1 MPYAP
6 AVVERTM
13 KVQEVLL
20 QALSG
25 KLTWL
30 QAEEILGWRPRT
42 LRRWR
47 LRYQRQG
54 YDGLWDRRRQ
64 QPSPRRAPVAEV
76 ARIVRLYR
84 ERYAGFNAAHFHEIA
99 QREHQVT
106 YAYTFV
112 KRLLQAAQLLP
123 KRRPRG
129 RHRRRREPR
138 PCFGEMLHLDGSPHA
153 WLALRPTE
161 RQTLLQSVDDAT
173 KRVVYAQLVPAEST
187 ATVMTAL
194 WTILETH
201 GLPQALYTDRAGW
214 AFYTPKAGEPV
225 DRAKLT
231 QVGRAL
237 ARLGIEHIPAYSPQ
251 ARGRSERLNRTFQ
264 DRLVNELRVAG
275 ITTVPAANRYLTERF
290 LAAYD
295 ARFAHPPADPASAFV
310 PLGAVDLTH
319 ILCHEEARTV
329 GQDNTVTLE
338 GVRLQ
343 IDKQPGR
350 RTCAGLHVLVRRH
363 LDGLHCVWFGAR
375 CFGHYDARGRRL
387 AAPAAPRAS
396 RVPTPL
402 SPLPH
407 PLPTSRSS
415 ILSPLR
421 PRRPALRVS
430 KPDRRALVPA

>member
-1 MPYAP
+1 MAYAS

-13 KVQEVLL
+13 KVQEVMM
-20 QALSG
+20 QAISG

-30 QAEEILGWRPRT
+30 QAEEILGWQPRR

-47 LRYQRQG
+47 LRYQRRG

-64 QPSPRRAPVAEV
+64 RPSPRRAPVAEV

-84 ERYAGFNAAHFHEIA
+84 ERYAGFNASHFHEIA
-99 QREHQVT
+99 QREHGVR

-112 KRLLQAAQLLP
+112 KQLLQAAALLP
-123 KRRPRG
+123 KRRARG

-138 PCFGEMLHLDGSPHA
+138 PCFGELLHLDGSPHA
-153 WLALRPTE
+153 WLARCPTE
-161 RQTLLQSVDDAT
+161 RQVLLQSIDDAT
-173 KRVVYAQLVPAEST
+173 KRVLYAQLVPAEST

-225 DRAKLT
+225 DRDKLT

-264 DRLVNELRVAG
+264 GRLVNELRVAG
-275 ITTVPAANRYLTERF
+275 ISTVAAANRYLREQF

-295 ARFAHPPADPASAFV
+295 RRFARPPTDPAPAFV
-310 PLGAVDLTH
+310 PLGRVDLTH
-319 ILCHEEARTV
+319 ILCHEEVRTV

-350 RTCAGLHVLVRRH
+350 RTCAGLRVLVRRH
-363 LDGLHCVWFGAR
+363 LDGLHCIWYGAR
-375 CFGHYDARGRRL
+375 CFGHYDARGRRHQ
-387 AAPAAPRAS
+387 A
-396 RVPTPL
+396 PL
-402 SPLPH
+402 S
-407 PLPTSRSS
+407 
-415 ILSPLR
+415 
-421 PRRPALRVS
+421 A
-430 KPDRRALVPA
+430 

>member
-1 MPYAP
+1 MAYAS

-13 KVQEVLL
+13 KVQEVML
-20 QALSG
+20 QAMSG
-25 KLTWL
+25 KLTWV
-30 QAEEILGWRPRT
+30 QAEEILGWSPRT

-47 LRYQRQG
+47 LRYQRGG
-54 YDGLWDRRRQ
+54 YDGLWDRRRR
-64 QPSPRRAPVAEV
+64 QPSPRRAPLLEV

-84 ERYAGFNAAHFHEIA
+84 ERYAGFNATHFHEVA
-99 QREHQVT
+99 QREHGVL

-112 KRLLQAAQLLP
+112 KRLLQAAKLLP
-123 KRRPRG
+123 TRRPRG

-153 WLALRPTE
+153 WLALRPAE
-161 RQTLLQSVDDAT
+161 RQTLLQSIDDAT
-173 KRVVYAQLVPAEST
+173 KRVLYAQLVPAEST
-187 ATVMTAL
+187 VTVMAAL
-194 WTILETH
+194 WHILETH

-214 AFYTPKAGEPV
+214 AFWTPKAGEPV

-275 ITTVPAANRYLTERF
+275 IASVAAANRYLREHF

-295 ARFAHPPADPASAFV
+295 RRFGRPPADPAPAFV
-310 PLGAVDLTH
+310 PLGRVDLTH
-319 ILCHEEARTV
+319 ILCHEDERTV
-329 GQDNTVTLE
+329 AQDNTVTLE

-343 IDKQPGR
+343 IDKQPAR
-350 RTCAGLHVLVRRH
+350 RTCAGLRVLVRRH

-375 CFGHYDARGRRL
+375 CFGHYDAQGRRR
-387 AAPAAPRAS
+387 AATAATSPSRALVPAAP
-396 RVPTPL
+396 VPP
-402 SPLPH
+402 

-415 ILSPLR
+415 CLSPPRARL
-421 PRRPALRVS
+421 PARRPPTPR
-430 KPDRRALVPA
+430 RRALVPA

>member
-1 MPYAP
+1 MPYAA

-13 KVQEVLL
+13 KVQEVMM
-20 QALSG
+20 QAISG

-47 LRYQRQG
+47 LRYQRLG
-54 YDGLWDRRRQ
+54 YDGLWDRRRR
-64 QPSPRRAPVAEV
+64 QPSPRRAPLPEV
-76 ARIVRLYR
+76 ERIVRLYR
-84 ERYAGFNAAHFHEIA
+84 ERYAGFNASHFHEVA
-99 QREHQVT
+99 QREHGVP

-112 KRLLQAAQLLP
+112 KRLLQAATLLP
-123 KRRPRG
+123 TRRPRG

-161 RQTLLQSVDDAT
+161 RQTLLQSIDDAT
-173 KRVVYAQLVPAEST
+173 KRVLYAQLVPAEST
-187 ATVMTAL
+187 ATVMAAL
-194 WTILETH
+194 WHILETH
-201 GLPQALYTDRAGW
+201 GLPHALYTDRAGW

-275 ITTVPAANRYLTERF
+275 ITTAAAANRYLREHF

-295 ARFAHPPADPASAFV
+295 ARFGRPPTDPAPAFV
-310 PLGAVDLTH
+310 PLGGVDLTH
-319 ILCHEEARTV
+319 ILCHEDERTV
-329 GQDNTVTLE
+329 AQDNTVTLE

-350 RTCAGLHVLVRRH
+350 RTCAGLRVLVRRH
-363 LDGLHCVWFGAR
+363 LDGLHCIWYGAR
-375 CFGHYDARGRRL
+375 CFGHYDACGRRR
-387 AAPAAPRAS
+387 AAPAAPRKS
-396 RVPTPL
+396 RVLTPL
-402 SPLPH
+402 PPLPH
-407 PLPTSRSS
+407 PLPPSRSS
-415 ILSPLR
+415 LLSPLR
-421 PRRPALRVS
+421 AHLPHPRAS
-430 KPDRRALVPA
+430 KPRRRALVPA

>member
-1 MPYAP
+1 MPYAS

-13 KVQEVLL
+13 KVQEVML

-47 LRYQRQG
+47 LRYQHQG
-54 YDGLWDRRRQ
+54 YDGLWDRRRR

-76 ARIVRLYR
+76 TRIVRLYR
-84 ERYAGFNAAHFHEIA
+84 ERYTGFNAAHFHEIA

-138 PCFGEMLHLDGSPHA
+138 PCFGEMLHLDGRPHA

-161 RQTLLQSVDDAT
+161 RQVLLQSVDDAT
-173 KRVVYAQLVPAEST
+173 KRVLYAQLVPAEST
-187 ATVMTAL
+187 ATVMGAL
-194 WTILETH
+194 WHILETH

-225 DRAKLT
+225 DHHRLT

-237 ARLGIEHIPAYSPQ
+237 ARLGIEHILGYSPQ
-251 ARGRSERLNRTFQ
+251 ARGRSERANRTLQ
-264 DRLVNELRVAG
+264 GRLVNELRLAG
-275 ITTVPAANRYLTERF
+275 ITTVAAANRYLRDRF
-290 LAAYD
+290 LPAFNAEF
-295 ARFAHPPADPASAFV
+295 ARPPADPASAFV
-310 PLGAVDLTH
+310 PVGRVDLDQ
-319 ILCHEEARTV
+319 ILCVEDERVV
-329 GQDNTVTLE
+329 GRDNVVTAD
-338 GVRLQ
+338 RLPLQ
-343 IDKQPGR
+343 LAKQPGR
-350 RTCAGLHVLVRRH
+350 RTCAGLRVLVRRH
-363 LDGLHCVWFGAR
+363 LNGHHSVWYGSR
-375 CFGHYDARGRRL
+375 CLGRFDDRGQ
-387 AAPAAPRAS
+387 
-396 RVPTPL
+396 
-402 SPLPH
+402 
-407 PLPTSRSS
+407 
-415 ILSPLR
+415 PLR
-421 PRRPALRVS
+421 A
-430 KPDRRALVPA
+430 A

>member
-1 MPYAP
+1 MPYAA

-13 KVQEVLL
+13 KVQEVMM
-20 QALSG
+20 QAISG
-25 KLTWL
+25 TLTWL
-30 QAEEILGWRPRT
+30 QAEEILGWQPRR

-47 LRYQRQG
+47 LRYERRG
-54 YDGLWDRRRQ
+54 YDGLWDRRRHR
-64 QPSPRRAPVAEV
+64 PSPRRAPVAEV

-99 QREHQVT
+99 QREHGVR

-112 KRLLQAAQLLP
+112 KQLLQAAALLP
-123 KRRPRG
+123 KRRARG

-153 WLALRPTE
+153 WLARCPTE
-161 RQTLLQSVDDAT
+161 RQVLLQSIDDAT
-173 KRVVYAQLVPAEST
+173 KRVLYAQLVPAEST
-187 ATVMTAL
+187 AAVMTAL

-225 DRAKLT
+225 DRDKLT

-264 DRLVNELRVAG
+264 GRLVNELRVAG
-275 ITTVPAANRYLTERF
+275 ISTVAAANRYLREQF

-295 ARFAHPPADPASAFV
+295 RRFARPPTDPAPAFV
-310 PLGAVDLTH
+310 PLGRVDLTH
-319 ILCHEEARTV
+319 ILCHEEGRTV

-350 RTCAGLHVLVRRH
+350 RTCAGLRVLVRRH
-363 LDGLHCVWFGAR
+363 LDGLHCIWFGAR
-375 CFGHYDARGRRL
+375 CFGHYDARGRRHQ
-387 AAPAAPRAS
+387 A
-396 RVPTPL
+396 PL
-402 SPLPH
+402 S
-407 PLPTSRSS
+407 
-415 ILSPLR
+415 
-421 PRRPALRVS
+421 A
-430 KPDRRALVPA
+430 

>member
-1 MPYAP
+1 MAYAS

-13 KVQEVLL
+13 KVQEVMM
-20 QALSG
+20 QAISG

-30 QAEEILGWRPRT
+30 QAEEILGWQPRR

-47 LRYQRQG
+47 LRYQRRG

-64 QPSPRRAPVAEV
+64 RPSPRRAPVAEV

-84 ERYAGFNAAHFHEIA
+84 ERYAGFNATHFHEIA
-99 QREHQVT
+99 QREHGVR

-112 KRLLQAAQLLP
+112 KQLLQAAALLP
-123 KRRPRG
+123 KRRARG

-153 WLALRPTE
+153 WLARCPTE
-161 RQTLLQSVDDAT
+161 RQVLLQSIDDAT
-173 KRVVYAQLVPAEST
+173 KRVLYAQLVPVEST

-225 DRAKLT
+225 DRDKLT

-264 DRLVNELRVAG
+264 GRLVNELRVAG
-275 ITTVPAANRYLTERF
+275 ISTVAAANRYLREQF

-295 ARFAHPPADPASAFV
+295 RRFARPPTDPAPAFV
-310 PLGAVDLTH
+310 PLGRVDLTH
-319 ILCHEEARTV
+319 ILCHEEVRTV

-350 RTCAGLHVLVRRH
+350 RTCAGLRVLVRRH
-363 LDGLHCVWFGAR
+363 LDGLHCIWFGAR
-375 CFGHYDARGRRL
+375 CFGHYDARGRRHQ
-387 AAPAAPRAS
+387 A
-396 RVPTPL
+396 PL
-402 SPLPH
+402 S
-407 PLPTSRSS
+407 
-415 ILSPLR
+415 
-421 PRRPALRVS
+421 A
-430 KPDRRALVPA
+430 

>member
-1 MPYAP
+1 MAYAS

-13 KVQEVLL
+13 KVQEVMM
-20 QALSG
+20 QAISG

-30 QAEEILGWRPRT
+30 QAEEILGWQPRR

-47 LRYQRQG
+47 LRYQRRG

-64 QPSPRRAPVAEV
+64 RPSPRRAPVAEV

-84 ERYAGFNAAHFHEIA
+84 ERYAGFNASHFHEIA
-99 QREHQVT
+99 QREHGVR

-112 KRLLQAAQLLP
+112 KQLLQAAALLP
-123 KRRPRG
+123 KRRARG

-138 PCFGEMLHLDGSPHA
+138 PCFGELLHLDGSPHA
-153 WLALRPTE
+153 WLARCPTE
-161 RQTLLQSVDDAT
+161 RQVLLQSIDDAT
-173 KRVVYAQLVPAEST
+173 KRVLYAQLVPAEST

-225 DRAKLT
+225 DRDKLT

-264 DRLVNELRVAG
+264 GRLVNELRVAG
-275 ITTVPAANRYLTERF
+275 ISTVAAANRYLREQF

-295 ARFAHPPADPASAFV
+295 RRFARPPTDPAPAFV
-310 PLGAVDLTH
+310 PLGRVDLTH
-319 ILCHEEARTV
+319 ILCHEEVRTV

-350 RTCAGLHVLVRRH
+350 RTCAGLRVLVRRH
-363 LDGLHCVWFGAR
+363 LDGLHCIWFGAR
-375 CFGHYDARGRRL
+375 CFGHYDARGRRHQ
-387 AAPAAPRAS
+387 P
-396 RVPTPL
+396 PL
-402 SPLPH
+402 S
-407 PLPTSRSS
+407 
-415 ILSPLR
+415 
-421 PRRPALRVS
+421 A
-430 KPDRRALVPA
+430 

>member
-25 KLTWL
+25 KLTWW

-123 KRRPRG
+123 KRRARG

-173 KRVVYAQLVPAEST
+173 KRVLYAQLVPAEST
-187 ATVMTAL
+187 
-194 WTILETH
+194 
-201 GLPQALYTDRAGW
+201 GW

-225 DRAKLT
+225 DRDKLT

-275 ITTVPAANRYLTERF
+275 ITTVPAANRYLTARF
-290 LAAYD
+290 LATYD

-310 PLGAVDLTH
+310 PLGGVDLTH

-329 GQDNTVTLE
+329 GQDNTVALE

-350 RTCAGLHVLVRRH
+350 RTCAGLRVLVRRH
-363 LDGLHCVWFGAR
+363 LDGLHCVWLGAR
-375 CFGHYDARGRRL
+375 CLGHYDARGRRL
-387 AAPAAPRAS
+387 AASTAPRPS
-396 RVPTPL
+396 RVLTPL
-402 SPLPH
+402 PPVPH
-407 PLPTSRSS
+407 PLLTSRSS
-415 ILSPLR
+415 LLSPLR
-421 PRRPALRVS
+421 ARRPTPRAS
-430 KPDRRALVPA
+430 KPRRRALAPA

>member
-1 MPYAP
+1 MAYAS

-13 KVQEVLL
+13 KVQEVMM
-20 QALSG
+20 QAISG

-30 QAEEILGWRPRT
+30 QAEEILGWQPRR

-47 LRYQRQG
+47 LRYQRRG

-84 ERYAGFNAAHFHEIA
+84 ERYAGFNASHFHEIA
-99 QREHQVT
+99 QREHGVR

-112 KRLLQAAQLLP
+112 KQLLQAAALLP
-123 KRRPRG
+123 KRRARG

-153 WLALRPTE
+153 WLARCPTE
-161 RQTLLQSVDDAT
+161 RQVLLQSIDDAT
-173 KRVVYAQLVPAEST
+173 KRVLYAQLVPVEST
-187 ATVMTAL
+187 VAVMTAL

-225 DRAKLT
+225 DRDKLT

-264 DRLVNELRVAG
+264 GRLVNELRVAG
-275 ITTVPAANRYLTERF
+275 ISTVAAANRYLREQF

-295 ARFAHPPADPASAFV
+295 RRFARPPTDPAPAFV
-310 PLGAVDLTH
+310 PLGRVDLTH
-319 ILCHEEARTV
+319 ILCHEEVRTV

-350 RTCAGLHVLVRRH
+350 RTCAGLRVLVRRH
-363 LDGLHCVWFGAR
+363 LDGLHCIWYGAR
-375 CFGHYDARGRRL
+375 CFGHYDARGRRHQ
-387 AAPAAPRAS
+387 
-396 RVPTPL
+396 VPL
-402 SPLPH
+402 S
-407 PLPTSRSS
+407 
-415 ILSPLR
+415 
-421 PRRPALRVS
+421 A
-430 KPDRRALVPA
+430 

>member
-1 MPYAP
+1 MPYAS

-20 QALSG
+20 QAISG

-30 QAEEILGWRPRT
+30 EAEEILGWRPRT

-47 LRYQRQG
+47 LRYQRVG

-64 QPSPRRAPVAEV
+64 QPSPHRAPVAEV

-84 ERYAGFNAAHFHEIA
+84 ERYPGFNATHFHEIA
-99 QREHQVT
+99 QREHGVT
-106 YAYTFV
+106 LGYTFV
-112 KRLLQAAQLLP
+112 KQLLQAAQLLP
-123 KRRPRG
+123 KRRARG

-138 PCFGEMLHLDGSPHA
+138 PCLGEMLHLDGSPHA

-161 RQTLLQSVDDAT
+161 RQMLLQSIDDAT
-173 KRVVYAQLVPAEST
+173 KRVLYAQLVPAEST
-187 ATVMTAL
+187 ATVMRAL
-194 WTILETH
+194 WHILETH

-225 DRAKLT
+225 DRDKLT

-310 PLGAVDLTH
+310 PLGRVDLTH

-329 GQDNTVTLE
+329 APDNTVALE

-343 IDKQPGR
+343 IDKQSGR
-350 RTCAGLHVLVRRH
+350 RTCAGLRVLVRRH
-363 LDGLHCVWFGAR
+363 LDGQHCVGYGAR
-375 CFGHYDARGRRL
+375 CFGHYDACGRRRPI
-387 AAPAAPRAS
+387 AAAPRAS
-396 RVPTPL
+396 RVLTPL
-402 SPLPH
+402 PPVPH
-407 PLPTSRSS
+407 PLPTSSTS

-421 PRRPALRVS
+421 ARLPNPRAA
-430 KPDRRALVPA
+430 KPRRRALAPA

>member
-1 MPYAP
+1 
-6 AVVERTM
+6 M
-13 KVQEVLL
+13 KVQEVLM
-20 QALSG
+20 QAISG

-47 LRYQRQG
+47 LRYQRRG

-99 QREHQVT
+99 QRDHGVR

-112 KRLLQAAQLLP
+112 KRLLQAAALLP
-123 KRRPRG
+123 KRRARG

-138 PCFGEMLHLDGSPHA
+138 PCFGELLHLDGSPHA
-153 WLALRPTE
+153 WLARCPSE
-161 RQTLLQSVDDAT
+161 RQTLLQSIDDAT
-173 KRVVYAQLVPAEST
+173 KRVLYAQLVPAEST
-187 ATVMTAL
+187 ATVMAAL
-194 WTILETH
+194 WHLLETH
-201 GLPQALYTDRAGW
+201 GLPQALYTDRASW
-214 AFYTPKAGEPV
+214 AFYTPKAGDPV
-225 DRAKLT
+225 DRDKLT

-275 ITTVPAANRYLTERF
+275 ITTVPAANRYLREHFLPAYARRF
-290 LAAYD
+290 G
-295 ARFAHPPADPASAFV
+295 RPPTDPAPAFV
-310 PLGAVDLTH
+310 PLGRVDLTH
-319 ILCHEEARTV
+319 ILCHEDVRTV
-329 GQDNTVTLE
+329 APDNTVTLE

-350 RTCAGLHVLVRRH
+350 RTCAGLRVLVRRH
-363 LDGLHCVWFGAR
+363 LDGLHCIWYGAR
-375 CFGHYDARGRRL
+375 CFGHYDARGRRHQ
-387 AAPAAPRAS
+387 A
-396 RVPTPL
+396 PL
-402 SPLPH
+402 S
-407 PLPTSRSS
+407 
-415 ILSPLR
+415 
-421 PRRPALRVS
+421 A
-430 KPDRRALVPA
+430 

>member
-1 MPYAP
+1 MAYAS

-13 KVQEVLL
+13 KVQEVMM
-20 QALSG
+20 QAISG

-30 QAEEILGWRPRT
+30 QAEEILGWQPRR

-47 LRYQRQG
+47 LRYQRRG

-64 QPSPRRAPVAEV
+64 RPSPRRAPVAEV

-84 ERYAGFNAAHFHEIA
+84 ERYAGFNASHFHEIA
-99 QREHQVT
+99 QREHGVR

-112 KRLLQAAQLLP
+112 KQLLQAAALLP
-123 KRRPRG
+123 KRRARG

-138 PCFGEMLHLDGSPHA
+138 PCFGELLHLDGSPHA
-153 WLALRPTE
+153 WLARCPTE
-161 RQTLLQSVDDAT
+161 RQVLLQSIDDAT
-173 KRVVYAQLVPAEST
+173 KRVLYAQLVPAEST

-214 AFYTPKAGEPV
+214 AFYTPKAGERV
-225 DRAKLT
+225 DRDKLT

-264 DRLVNELRVAG
+264 GRLVNELRVAG
-275 ITTVPAANRYLTERF
+275 ISTVTAANRYLREQF

-295 ARFAHPPADPASAFV
+295 RRFARPPTDPAPAFV
-310 PLGAVDLTH
+310 PLGRVDLTH
-319 ILCHEEARTV
+319 ILCHEEVRTV

-350 RTCAGLHVLVRRH
+350 RTCAGLRVLVRRH
-363 LDGLHCVWFGAR
+363 LDGLHCIWYGAR
-375 CFGHYDARGRRL
+375 CFGHYDARGRRHQ
-387 AAPAAPRAS
+387 A
-396 RVPTPL
+396 PL
-402 SPLPH
+402 S
-407 PLPTSRSS
+407 
-415 ILSPLR
+415 
-421 PRRPALRVS
+421 A
-430 KPDRRALVPA
+430 